1 MFSQQ
6 YTTFTFALRKKYSHS
21 ELFWSAFSR
30 IQTEYGEIQSISPHL
45 VQMRENRDQN
55 NSEYG
60 NCLSSV
66 GYIQSHTSN
75 IRFLPGFVQIWS
87 CMRDFTLVFECIKS
101 LFLYL
106 LFPNKVHA

>member
-1 MFSQQ
+1 MLSQQ
-6 YTTFTFALRKKYSHS
+6 YTTFTFALRKKYPHS

-45 VQMRENRDQN
+45 VQMRENGDQN

-66 GYIQSHTSN
+66 GYI
-75 IRFLPGFVQIWS
+75 RFLPGFVQI
-87 CMRDFTLVFECIKS
+87 
-101 LFLYL
+101 
-106 LFPNKVHA
+106 